1 MAFITVAA
9 SFHQLSL
16 GVLGFGLGH
25 FWVSGY
31 GYGVSFSGGLYLS
44 MVLIVLVIA
53 LVSLLVVLLR
63 VMLLSE
69 VAMPLVAVTLMFV

>member
-1 MAFITVAA
+1 M
-9 SFHQLSL
+9 
-16 GVLGFGLGH
+16 
-25 FWVSGY
+25 
-31 GYGVSFSGGLYLS
+31 S

-63 VMLLSE
+63 VMLLRSE